1 MRTVFFLIA
10 LSVAPGE
17 YAAAASLQP
26 PICALG
32 LTWPI
37 KVAANG
43 NGAAAE
49 QPAPSALV
57 EGEATKQNAGSTA
70 GLLSEA
76 PDIDQVPVLKH
87 TRVRRLLPSARG
99 ERQAEGAEGVGVSS
113 AGRLEEDPD
122 APLRQDSI
130 GPVQGKGEDGDA
142 VPLRP
147 FWRKVAVVGTVSAI
161 ALAVGAGLYVA
172 EPNPQNAGTK
182 AARQATLAG
191 ETGVAAGQAPKVMAP
206 AAALASES
214 PRENSGPVVV
224 ELPPVARKSAEIEE
238 VEGFR
243 SGVLSRGGG
252 KEMSPETGH
261 GGASLA
267 PATKVSVPALPF
279 VAASTAPA
287 AAEVGLQT
295 PRLAAKPLV
304 PPSAAPAPVLAN
316 GVGSQANAREAT
328 PASIQSATA
337 PATRDVAA
345 PRSSEDPST
354 TVQVASVQAS
364 DVAGAPKAVAGAVS
378 PPQGSEP
385 KQISPAQETELYSMI
400 TEIATLV
407 HQTRMELAGVL
418 NQQKK
423 SASAVEARLM
433 DFERRLNLGEAS
445 RALKDAQSVSI
456 TTEAPA
462 SAPIPNPAA
471 LDAKPGK
478 PPMKGLVTASVRP
491 GEEVNAP
498 VPAPPRYRVQAASPG
513 LAMLADMDR
522 SGEESKPIQV
532 SVGGQLPGF
541 GRVIK
546 LATWHQLGRAD
557 REGRHPI
564 RE

>member
-1 MRTVFFLIA
+1 VTDRGRPFPAGVGKI
-10 LSVAPGE
+10 V
-17 YAAAASLQP
+17 
-26 PICALG
+26 
-32 LTWPI
+32 
-37 KVAANG
+37 
-43 NGAAAE
+43 GA
-49 QPAPSALV
+49 
-57 EGEATKQNAGSTA
+57 G
-70 GLLSEA
+70 
-76 PDIDQVPVLKH
+76 I

-99 ERQAEGAEGVGVSS
+99 ERQADAAEHVGVSS

-147 FWRKVAVVGTVSAI
+147 FWRKVAVLGTVSAI

-172 EPNPQNAGTK
+172 GPNPHNAGTK
-182 AARQATLAG
+182 AVRQATLAG

-214 PRENSGPVVV
+214 PRDSGPVVV
-224 ELPPVARKSAEIEE
+224 ALPPLARKSAAIEE

-243 SGVLSRGGG
+243 SGVVSRGGG
-252 KEMSPETGH
+252 KEVSAEPGH
-261 GGASLA
+261 DGAS
-267 PATKVSVPALPF
+267 PASPMAKASVATSPF
-279 VAASTAPA
+279 IAASTAPA

-295 PRLAAKPLV
+295 PRLAAKQVV
-304 PPSAAPAPVLAN
+304 PQAAPAPALAN
-316 GVGSQANAREAT
+316 GVVPQANAREAN
-328 PASIQSATA
+328 PALVQSTSA

-345 PRSSEDPST
+345 PRSSEDLRT
-354 TVQVASVQAS
+354 TVQVASVQAG

-378 PPQGSEP
+378 SPPGSEP

-423 SASAVEARLM
+423 SAGAVEARLM
-433 DFERRLNLGEAS
+433 DFERRLNLGEAT

-456 TTEAPA
+456 TTEASA
-462 SAPIPNPAA
+462 SAPVPNPAA

-478 PPMKGLVTASVRP
+478 PLMKALVTASVRP

-513 LAMLADMDR
+513 LAMLADMDL

-546 LATWHQLGRAD
+546 ISQHGTSWVVQTEKGAIQ
-557 REGRHPI
+557 
-564 RE
+564 

>member
-1 MRTVFFLIA
+1 METSANVVGFNFARA
-10 LSVAPGE
+10 DLSDPSIGLPNEAPPSLAADPGE
-17 YAAAASLQP
+17 RPSLIVTDRGRP
-26 PICALG
+26 FPA
-32 LTWPI
+32 
-37 KVAANG
+37 
-43 NGAAAE
+43 GARKI
-49 QPAPSALV
+49 V
-57 EGEATKQNAGSTA
+57 GAG
-70 GLLSEA
+70 
-76 PDIDQVPVLKH
+76 I

-99 ERQAEGAEGVGVSS
+99 ERQADAVEDVGVSS
-113 AGRLEEDPD
+113 TGRLEEDPD
-122 APLRQDSI
+122 APLRQDNI
-130 GPVQGKGEDGDA
+130 GPVQGKPEDGDA

-147 FWRKVAVVGTVSAI
+147 FWRKVAVIGTVSAI

-172 EPNPQNAGTK
+172 GPNPQNAGTK
-182 AARQATLAG
+182 AVHQATLAG
-191 ETGVAAGQAPKVMAP
+191 ETGVAAYQAPKVMAP

-214 PRENSGPVVV
+214 PRDNTGPVVV

-267 PATKVSVPALPF
+267 PATKASVPARPL
-279 VAASTAPA
+279 VAASSAPV

-295 PRLAAKPLV
+295 PRLAAKPV
-304 PPSAAPAPVLAN
+304 VTHAAAAPALTI
-316 GVGSQANAREAT
+316 GVIPQANEREGN
-328 PASIQSATA
+328 PASILPAAA
-337 PATRDVAA
+337 PTTRDVAA

-423 SASAVEARLM
+423 SVGAVEARLM
-433 DFERRLNLGEAS
+433 DFERRLNLGEAT
-445 RALKDAQSVSI
+445 RALKEAQSVSI
-456 TTEAPA
+456 TTEALA

-478 PPMKGLVTASVRP
+478 PPMKGQVTASLSP
-491 GEEVNAP
+491 GEAVNAP
-498 VPAPPRYRVQAASPG
+498 VASPPRYRVQAASPG

-541 GRVIK
+541 GRVTKISQHGTSWVVQTEK
-546 LATWHQLGRAD
+546 GAIQ
-557 REGRHPI
+557 
-564 RE
+564 

>member
-1 MRTVFFLIA
+1 METSANVVGFNFARA
-10 LSVAPGE
+10 DLSDPSIGLPNEAPPSLAADPGE
-17 YAAAASLQP
+17 RPS
-26 PICALG
+26 PIVTDRGRPFPAG
-32 LTWPI
+32 VGKI
-37 KVAANG
+37 V
-43 NGAAAE
+43 GA
-49 QPAPSALV
+49 
-57 EGEATKQNAGSTA
+57 G
-70 GLLSEA
+70 
-76 PDIDQVPVLKH
+76 I

-99 ERQAEGAEGVGVSS
+99 ERQADAAEHVGVSS
-113 AGRLEEDPD
+113 GGRLEEDPD

-147 FWRKVAVVGTVSAI
+147 FWRKVAVLGTVSAI

-172 EPNPQNAGTK
+172 GPNPQNAGTK
-182 AARQATLAG
+182 AVRQATLAG

-214 PRENSGPVVV
+214 PRDSGPVVV

-252 KEMSPETGH
+252 KEASAETGH
-261 GGASLA
+261 DSASLLS

-279 VAASTAPA
+279 VAASIAPV
-287 AAEVGLQT
+287 AAEVGLQK
-295 PRLAAKPLV
+295 PRLAAKPVV
-304 PPSAAPAPVLAN
+304 PPPAAAPAPALAN
-316 GVGSQANAREAT
+316 GVVPQANAREAN

-354 TVQVASVQAS
+354 AVQVASVQAG
-364 DVAGAPKAVAGAVS
+364 DVAGAPKAVAGAVPL
-378 PPQGSEP
+378 PPGSDP

-423 SASAVEARLM
+423 SAGAVEARLM

-471 LDAKPGK
+471 PDAKPGK
-478 PPMKGLVTASVRP
+478 PPIKGLVTASVRP

-546 LATWHQLGRAD
+546 ISQHGTSWVVQTEKGAIQ
-557 REGRHPI
+557 
-564 RE
+564 

>member
-1 MRTVFFLIA
+1 METSANVVGFNFARA
-10 LSVAPGE
+10 DLSDPSIGLPNEAPPSLAADPGE
-17 YAAAASLQP
+17 RPS
-26 PICALG
+26 PIVTDRGRPFPAG
-32 LTWPI
+32 VGKI
-37 KVAANG
+37 V
-43 NGAAAE
+43 GA
-49 QPAPSALV
+49 
-57 EGEATKQNAGSTA
+57 G
-70 GLLSEA
+70 
-76 PDIDQVPVLKH
+76 I

-99 ERQAEGAEGVGVSS
+99 ERQAEAAEDVGVSS

-147 FWRKVAVVGTVSAI
+147 FWRKVAVLGTVSAI

-172 EPNPQNAGTK
+172 GPNPQNAGTK
-182 AARQATLAG
+182 AVRQATLAG
-191 ETGVAAGQAPKVMAP
+191 EPGVAAGQAPKVMAP

-214 PRENSGPVVV
+214 PRDSGPVVV

-252 KEMSPETGH
+252 KEVSAETGH
-261 GGASLA
+261 DGAS
-267 PATKVSVPALPF
+267 PASPAAKASVPALPF
-279 VAASTAPA
+279 VAASTAPV

-295 PRLAAKPLV
+295 PRLAAKPVV
-304 PPSAAPAPVLAN
+304 PQAAAAPAPALAN
-316 GVGSQANAREAT
+316 GVVPQANAREAN
-328 PASIQSATA
+328 PALVQSTSA

-345 PRSSEDPST
+345 PRSSEDLST
-354 TVQVASVQAS
+354 TVQVASVQAG

-378 PPQGSEP
+378 PPPGSEP

-423 SASAVEARLM
+423 SAGAVEARLM
-433 DFERRLNLGEAS
+433 DFERRLNLGEAT

-546 LATWHQLGRAD
+546 ISQHGTSWVVQTEKGAIQ
-557 REGRHPI
+557 
-564 RE
+564 

>member
-1 MRTVFFLIA
+1 METSANVVGFNFARA
-10 LSVAPGE
+10 DLSDPSIGLPNEAPPSLAADPGE
-17 YAAAASLQP
+17 RSS
-26 PICALG
+26 PIVTDRGRPFPAG
-32 LTWPI
+32 VGKI
-37 KVAANG
+37 V
-43 NGAAAE
+43 GA
-49 QPAPSALV
+49 
-57 EGEATKQNAGSTA
+57 G
-70 GLLSEA
+70 
-76 PDIDQVPVLKH
+76 I

-99 ERQAEGAEGVGVSS
+99 ERQADAVEDVGVSS
-113 AGRLEEDPD
+113 TGRLEEDPD
-122 APLRQDSI
+122 APLRQDNI
-130 GPVQGKGEDGDA
+130 GPVQDKGEDGDA

-147 FWRKVAVVGTVSAI
+147 FWRKVAVLGTVSAI

-172 EPNPQNAGTK
+172 GPNPQNAGTK
-182 AARQATLAG
+182 AVRQATLAG
-191 ETGVAAGQAPKVMAP
+191 ETGVAADQAPEVMAP

-214 PRENSGPVVV
+214 PRDNSGPVVV
-224 ELPPVARKSAEIEE
+224 ELPPVARKSAAIEE

-252 KEMSPETGH
+252 KEVSPETGH

-267 PATKVSVPALPF
+267 SPAAKASVPALPF
-279 VAASTAPA
+279 VAASIAPV

-295 PRLAAKPLV
+295 PRLAAKPVV
-304 PPSAAPAPVLAN
+304 PQAAAAPALTN
-316 GVGSQANAREAT
+316 GVVPQANAREGN
-328 PASIQSATA
+328 PASIESATA
-337 PATRDVAA
+337 AATRDVAA
-345 PRSSEDPST
+345 PRSSEDLRT
-354 TVQVASVQAS
+354 TVQVASVQAG

-378 PPQGSEP
+378 PPPGSEP

-423 SASAVEARLM
+423 SAGAVEARLM

-462 SAPIPNPAA
+462 SALIPNPAA

-546 LATWHQLGRAD
+546 ISQHGTSWVVQTEKGAIQ
-557 REGRHPI
+557 
-564 RE
+564 